1 VRETAVLV
9 GLLHVIP
16 GYSRLL
22 VQATELKEHGI
33 SDAEHR
39 ALCDARQ
46 HTEQVCN
53 KHYEKI
59 NRKR

>member
-1 VRETAVLV
+1 MLFR
-9 GLLHVIP
+9 VIR
-16 GYSRLL
+16 GLL